1 MYISDVSRTRS
12 VWSRWTVLLLALV
25 ASLASPGLAVAHGMA
40 HAHGAE
46 AHRVETH
53 HAEVQDSGH
62 DPHGRFEHH
71 HSHEHGG
78 QHDHEAPAVVP
89 SEGGVAT
96 LTGPEH
102 GHQHHHARVE
112 SVPAGRGDT
121 RDGLD
126 APVISAPTAVVLPLA
141 THALP
146 PLTRWDTVSLARPA
160 PDTGPPPTLRAP
172 PTC

>member
-1 MYISDVSRTRS
+1 MLVVAVYISVVLRIRS

-25 ASLASPGLAVAHGMA
+25 ASLASPGLAVAHGMV
-40 HAHGAE
+40 HAHGAG
-46 AHRVETH
+46 TH
-53 HAEVQDSGH
+53 HVESQDEGD
-62 DPHGRFEHH
+62 DPHGRSELH
-71 HSHEHGG
+71 HSHEHGSRL
-78 QHDHEAPAVVP
+78 DHEAPAVLP
-89 SEGGVAT
+89 SKGGVTT

-102 GHQHHHARVE
+102 GHQHNHARVE
-112 SVPAGRGDT
+112 SVPSGRSDT

-126 APVISAPTAVVLPLA
+126 APLISAPAAVVLPLA

-146 PLTRWDTVSLARPA
+146 PLTRWDAVALARPA